1 MSAALVVSM
10 RSHLVRGLATAIVCC
25 ALAACGGGTT
35 GTSPTDSFK
44 LIGITENSENNAL
57 PTTSML
63 VVSGTNDTV
72 LVDSQTDSSGN
83 FSMELPGDESSL
95 IVDVQGTRSTPLTR
109 SLLGSSIV
117 STKLSQDSA
126 GALSFDETFE
136 VQIDSSRLCEALEA
150 DRNQISWAG
159 PAIPESCPVTFNVR
173 TTGGDSSS
181 IQATLRANCEVSIA
195 STNADSTGTVSIDI
209 APALAARCGTIEITV
224 SWVDSSLQ
232 GAVFPV
238 FGVR

>member
-1 MSAALVVSM
+1 MSATLVVSP
-10 RSHLVRGLATAIVCC
+10 RCRLLGWLVAAAVPL

-44 LIGITENSENNAL
+44 LVGVTENSERNPIPA
-57 PTTSML
+57 TSMS
-63 VVSGTNDTV
+63 VISGTDDSV
-72 LVDSQTDSSGN
+72 MIDSQTDSNGN

-95 IVDVQGTRSTPLTR
+95 IVDVQGTRSTPLVR
-109 SLLGSSIV
+109 NLLGSSIV

-126 GALSFDETFE
+126 GALTFGETFE
-136 VQIDSSRLCEALEA
+136 VQIDSSRLCQALEVEG
-150 DRNQISWAG
+150 NQISWTG
-159 PAIPESCPVTFNVR
+159 PGIPESCPVTFNVR

-224 SWVDSSLQ
+224 SQVGSSLQ